1 MDRRT
6 AIALAFALVV
16 FAGFTALQARYAPR
30 PVRGPAADSVL
41 AARDT
46 AAGAAGLPPAPA
58 PARPSVPSAP
68 GLAATPERPPAP
80 AIAEQRV
87 VVETPLYRAEFSN
100 RGARMVGFELKK
112 IPAAFGASNYH
123 ANPSRRPRAGED
135 VPRDDRVHL
144 DGSPT
149 FALDLGWGPSLRSL
163 EHTMFA
169 VSESSDATGAI
180 RALTFTARDTGG
192 ILLRQ
197 TWRVRPDSYML
208 DFEVETAD
216 IPPASEVRDYS
227 LTTRTWPLLTESDPQ
242 TDIHG
247 LRAVSLV
254 GKDLHRD
261 GASGLVGRNPKV
273 FEGVAHW
280 AGVQSRYFLALV
292 ATTNADGKAATGSA
306 STIELPAD
314 RVAMMPTGT
323 KPEVPVAIGSL
334 VMPLPASGAGIQRF
348 VAYIGPADHFALAK
362 ESGPLEMERSVDL
375 GWRWIVPL
383 SKLLLQAMRAIDSVV
398 HNYGITILL
407 IATLMR
413 LLLHPMNMTS
423 MRSMR
428 AMQKLQPEIERIRK
442 KFEGDPQAQNTATM
456 ALYRE
461 NKVNPMGGCLP
472 MLLQMPLF
480 FALYAVINNAIDLRQ
495 APFVGW
501 MHDLSSPDLVATI
514 GPLPGIGHFP
524 VRLLPLLM
532 AVTGLLSQFLTPTD
546 PKQAPMMYMMNIFMV
561 FIFYNLPSGLVFYWT
576 VMNLLTAVQQWLAIR
591 GDSAVTVLPQPVPQ
605 PAAKRRKT

>member
-6 AIALAFALVV
+6 LFALVLSLVV
-16 FAGFTALQARYAPR
+16 FAAFTALQAKYAPK
-30 PVRGPAADSVL
+30 PVPKRPAAAATAAGDSAAAPAATPAPPDAAAAPSL
-41 AARDT
+41 APDT
-46 AAGAAGLPPAPA
+46 AAAA
-58 PARPSVPSAP
+58 
-68 GLAATPERPPAP
+68 AP
-80 AIAEQRV
+80 AIPEQFT

-100 RGARMVGFELKK
+100 RGARLVGFELKRY
-112 IPAAFGASNYH
+112 AAAYGASNFH
-123 ANPSRRPRAGED
+123 AKPSLRPKPGAEVVSG
-135 VPRDDRVHL
+135 DRVHL
-144 DGSPT
+144 DGGPT
-149 FALDLGWGPSLRSL
+149 FAIDLGSGASQRSL
-163 EHTMFA
+163 ANTLFA
-169 VSESSDATGAI
+169 VAESTDATGAV
-180 RALTFTARDTGG
+180 RALTFTGRDAGG
-192 ILLRQ
+192 MTIRQ

-208 DFEVETAD
+208 DLEVETSG
-216 IPPASEVRDYS
+216 IPANSDVRDYS
-227 LTTRTWPLLTESDPQ
+227 LVTRSWPLLTESDPN
-242 TDIHG
+242 TDVQG

-261 GASGLVGRNPKV
+261 HASGLVGRNAKV

-280 AGVQSRYFLALV
+280 SGVQSRYFLALV
-292 ATTNADGKAATGSA
+292 GTTNADGKAATASA
-306 STIELPAD
+306 VTRELPAD
-314 RVAMMPTGT
+314 RVAMMPAGT
-323 KPEVPVAIGSL
+323 KPTVPVAVGAL
-334 VMPLPASGAGIQRF
+334 VMPLPASGAGTHRF

-375 GWRWIVPL
+375 GWRWIVPF
-383 SKLLLQAMRAIDSVV
+383 SKLLLQLMRAIDSVV
-398 HNYGITILL
+398 RNYGLTILL
-407 IATLMR
+407 LATLVR
-413 LLLHPMNMTS
+413 LLLHPMNMAG

-442 KFEGDPQAQNTATM
+442 KFEGDPQALNAATM

-495 APFVGW
+495 APFVSW
-501 MHDLSSPDLVATI
+501 IHDLSSPDLVAML

-532 AVTGLLSQFLTPTD
+532 AATGLLSQFLTPTD

-576 VMNLLTAVQQWLAIR
+576 VMNLLTAVQQWLAMR
-591 GDSAVTVLPQPVPQ
+591 GDSGAVVVP
-605 PAAKRRKT
+605 AEAGKGRKS

>member
-6 AIALAFALVV
+6 IFALVLSLVV
-16 FAGFTALQARYAPR
+16 FAAFTALQAKYAPKPVPKR
-30 PVRGPAADSVL
+30 PAPAATAAGDSAAPSAVAPAPPAAAAVPSL
-41 AARDT
+41 APDT
-46 AAGAAGLPPAPA
+46 AAAA
-58 PARPSVPSAP
+58 
-68 GLAATPERPPAP
+68 AP
-80 AIAEQRV
+80 AIPERRT

-100 RGARMVGFELKK
+100 RGARLVGFELKRYSS
-112 IPAAFGASNYH
+112 AYGAGNFH
-123 ANPSRRPRAGED
+123 AQPSRRPRPGAEVAAG
-135 VPRDDRVHL
+135 DRVHL
-144 DGSPT
+144 DGGPT
-149 FALDLGWGPSLRSL
+149 FALDFGSGASQRSL
-163 EHTMFA
+163 ANTMFA
-169 VSESSDATGAI
+169 AAESTDATGAV
-180 RALTFTARDTGG
+180 RVLTFTGRDAAG
-192 ILLRQ
+192 IAIRQ

-208 DFEVETAD
+208 DLEVETSG
-216 IPPASEVRDYS
+216 IPANSDVRDYS
-227 LTTRTWPLLTESDPQ
+227 LVTRSWPLLTESDPN
-242 TDIHG
+242 TDMQG

-261 GASGLVGRNPKV
+261 HASGLVGRNPKV

-292 ATTNADGKAATGSA
+292 GTPNADGKAAVASA
-306 STIELPAD
+306 ASIELPAD
-314 RVAMMPTGT
+314 RLAMMPAGT
-323 KPEVPVAIGSL
+323 KPTVPAAIGAL
-334 VMPLPASGAGIQRF
+334 VMPLPASGAGTHRF
-348 VAYIGPADHFALAK
+348 VTYIGPADHFALAK

-375 GWRWIVPL
+375 GWRWIVPF
-383 SKLLLQAMRAIDSVV
+383 SKLLLQIMRAIDSVV
-398 HNYGITILL
+398 RNYGLTILL
-407 IATLMR
+407 LATLVR
-413 LLLHPMNMTS
+413 LLLHPMNMAG

-442 KFEGDPQAQNTATM
+442 KYEGDPQALNAATM

-495 APFVGW
+495 APFVSW
-501 MHDLSSPDLVATI
+501 IHDLSSPDLVAML

-532 AVTGLLSQFLTPTD
+532 AATGLLSQFLTPTD

-576 VMNLLTAVQQWLAIR
+576 VMNLLTAVQQWLAMR
-591 GDSAVTVLPQPVPQ
+591 GDSGAVVVP
-605 PAAKRRKT
+605 AEAGKGRKS

>member
-6 AIALAFALVV
+6 IFALVLSLVV
-16 FAGFTALQARYAPR
+16 FAAFTALQAKYAPKPVPKR
-30 PVRGPAADSVL
+30 PAPV
-41 AARDT
+41 
-46 AAGAAGLPPAPA
+46 AGAAGDSAAAPAATPAPA
-58 PARPSVPSAP
+58 DAAAVPSLAP
-68 GLAATPERPPAP
+68 DTAAAAAP
-80 AIAEQRV
+80 AIPEQLT

-100 RGARMVGFELKK
+100 RGARLVGFELKRY
-112 IPAAFGASNYH
+112 AAAYGASNFH
-123 ANPSRRPRAGED
+123 AKPSLRPKPGAEVATG
-135 VPRDDRVHL
+135 DRVHL
-144 DGSPT
+144 DGGPT
-149 FALDLGWGPSLRSL
+149 FAIDLGSGASQRSL
-163 EHTMFA
+163 ANTMFA
-169 VSESSDATGAI
+169 VAESTDATGAV
-180 RALTFTARDTGG
+180 RALTFTGRDAGG
-192 ILLRQ
+192 MTLRQ

-208 DFEVETAD
+208 DLEVETSG
-216 IPPASEVRDYS
+216 IPANSDVRDYS
-227 LTTRTWPLLTESDPQ
+227 LVTRSWPLLTESDPN
-242 TDIHG
+242 TDVQG

-261 GASGLVGRNPKV
+261 HASGLVGRNAKV

-280 AGVQSRYFLALV
+280 AGVQSRYFVALV
-292 ATTNADGKAATGSA
+292 GTTNADGKAATASA
-306 STIELPAD
+306 VTRELPAD
-314 RVAMMPTGT
+314 RVAMMPAGT
-323 KPEVPVAIGSL
+323 KPTVPVAVGAL
-334 VMPLPASGAGIQRF
+334 VMPLPASGAGTHRF

-375 GWRWIVPL
+375 GWRWIVPF
-383 SKLLLQAMRAIDSVV
+383 SKLLLQLMRAIDSVV
-398 HNYGITILL
+398 RNYGVTILL
-407 IATLMR
+407 LATLVR
-413 LLLHPMNMTS
+413 LLLHPMNMAG

-442 KFEGDPQAQNTATM
+442 KFEGDPQALNAATM

-495 APFVGW
+495 APFVSW
-501 MHDLSSPDLVATI
+501 IHDLSSPDLVAML

-532 AVTGLLSQFLTPTD
+532 AATGLLSQFLTPTD

-576 VMNLLTAVQQWLAIR
+576 VMNLLTAVQQWLAMR
-591 GDSAVTVLPQPVPQ
+591 GDSGAVVVP
-605 PAAKRRKT
+605 AEAGKGRKS